1 MPSSAPGPPPAPILK
16 THASRQKWTQPKWG
30 MQTMIMQHEKAMPSA
45 KPSHLKVG
53 LHADGIS
60 GWHIHA
66 RRIHKLFIVDNGDD
80 FTTQMARK
88 LIRWISRSK
97 TERQENSF
105 QLPVRSL
112 SRWRALQMHHAKM
125 RALKKKTEIKL
136 MYDARLHPAV
146 WQRPHDAKK
155 YNQSIRQCQSLARFP
170 ALIMTFQDIMPY

>member
-16 THASRQKWTQPKWG
+16 PHASRQKWTQPKWG
-30 MQTMIMQHEKAMPSA
+30 MQTMIIKHEKAMPSA

-125 RALKKKTEIKL
+125 RALNEKQKSNWCMTRDYIQLCDRGL
-136 MYDARLHPAV
+136 MTQKNTINQYVSVSRWHDS
-146 WQRPHDAKK
+146 QR
-155 YNQSIRQCQSLARFP
+155 
-170 ALIMTFQDIMPY
+170 